1 MVYEAAA
8 NMISI
13 VSPLSLQQQYLNN
26 LLDKQN
32 KEVSDTLL
40 YLKVFRL
47 TSVII

>member
-13 VSPLSLQQQYLNN
+13 VSPLNLQQEYLNN

-32 KEVSDTLL
+32 KAVSDALL

-47 TSVII
+47 IDVII